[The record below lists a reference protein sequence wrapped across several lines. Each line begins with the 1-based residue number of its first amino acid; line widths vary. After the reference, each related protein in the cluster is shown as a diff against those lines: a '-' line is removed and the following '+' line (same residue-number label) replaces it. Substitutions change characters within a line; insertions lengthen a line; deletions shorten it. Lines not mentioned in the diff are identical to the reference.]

1 MRPALKFCATVLL
14 GALIL
19 LAEMCSSQADDME
32 WVSGP
37 SNILSYADHLYET
50 RDYFRATSEYKRF
63 IHLFPDE
70 PRVERAGFRI
80 GLCYQK
86 SGNLENAIHA
96 FRGILRKESSSEVA
110 RSVEYEIGKCYFLG
124 RDYQKAGQV
133 LGELNTDRALVMA
146 GWSMLRGG
154 RYAEA
159 SGYFLKAQTVR
170 PGGYL
175 SELSSRLSRES
186 LKGEEIPRKSP
197 ILAALVSVPLPG
209 AGRTYCGRFG
219 DGVFSFLIVSASY
232 VAAYHYYDDDQDV
245 VALGFLAVGLFLHT
259 GDIYGAAISAR
270 RFNAVSEEDFLKK
283 IENKHNLG
291 SILLD

>member
-1 MRPALKFCATVLL
+1 MRPALKFSSILFLA
-14 GALIL
+14 ALTL
-19 LAEMCSSQADDME
+19 LAEMCPSRADDKE
-32 WVSGP
+32 WVSRP
-37 SNILSYADHLYET
+37 SSILSYADHLYET
-50 RDYFRATSEYKRF
+50 RDYFRAISEYKRF

-70 PRVERAGFRI
+70 PRVERADFRI

-86 SGNLENAIHA
+86 SGNLENAIYA
-96 FRGILRKESSSEVA
+96 FREILRKNPSPEVA
-110 RSVEYEIGKCYFLG
+110 PSVEYEIGKCYFLG

-159 SGYFLKAQTVR
+159 SGCFLKAQLVR

-175 SELSSRLSRES
+175 SELSGRLSRES
-186 LKGEEIPRKSP
+186 LEGKEIPRKSP
-197 ILAALVSVPLPG
+197 TLAALVSVPLPG
-209 AGRTYCGRFG
+209 AGRTYCGRLG
-219 DGVFSFLIVSASY
+219 DGIFSFLIVSASY
-232 VAAYHYYDDDQDV
+232 LAAYHYYDDDQDV
-245 VALGFLAVGLFLHT
+245 AALGFLAAGLFLHT

>member
-1 MRPALKFCATVLL
+1 MRPALKSCLIVLL
-14 GALIL
+14 VALTL
-19 LAEMCSSQADDME
+19 LAETCASQADDMK

-37 SNILSYADHLYET
+37 SNILTFADHLYET
-50 RDYFRATSEYKRF
+50 RDYFRGISEYKRF
-63 IHLFPDE
+63 IYLFPNE
-70 PRVERAGFRI
+70 PRVGRANFRI

-86 SGNLENAIHA
+86 SGNLENAIHT
-96 FRGILRKESSSEVA
+96 FREILRRDSSPEAA
-110 RSVEYEIGKCYFLG
+110 RSVKYEIGKCYFLG

-133 LGELNTDRALVMA
+133 LGELNTDRSLVMA

-159 SGYFLKAQTVR
+159 SGYFERAQNVR

-175 SELSSRLSRES
+175 SELSSKLSRES
-186 LKGEEIPRKSP
+186 LEGEGILKKSP
-197 ILAALVSVPLPG
+197 VLAAFLSVPLPG
-209 AGRTYCGRFG
+209 AGRTYCGRLG
-219 DGVFSFLIVSASY
+219 DGIFSFLLVSASY

-245 VALGFLAVGLFLHT
+245 AALGFLAAGLFLHT

>member
-1 MRPALKFCATVLL
+1 MRPSLKFCFIVLL
-14 GALIL
+14 VALAST
-19 LAEMCSSQADDME
+19 AETCASRADDIK

-37 SNILSYADHLYET
+37 SSILSYADHLYET
-50 RDYFRATSEYKRF
+50 RDYFRAISEYKRF

-70 PRVERAGFRI
+70 PRVERADFRI

-86 SGNLENAIHA
+86 SGNLENAIHT
-96 FRGILRKESSSEVA
+96 FREILRRDSSPEVA

-124 RDYQKAGQV
+124 RDYRKAGQV
-133 LGELNTDRALVMA
+133 LGELNTDRSLLMA

-159 SGYFLKAQTVR
+159 SGYFERAQYVR

-175 SELSSRLSRES
+175 SKLSGKLSRES
-186 LKGEEIPRKSP
+186 LEGEEIPKKSP
-197 ILAALVSVPLPG
+197 VLAALLSVPVPG
-209 AGRTYCGRFG
+209 AGRTYCGRLG
-219 DGVFSFLIVSASY
+219 DGIFSFLLVSASY
-232 VAAYHYYDDDQDV
+232 VAAYHYYDDDQNAA
-245 VALGFLAVGLFLHT
+245 ALGFLAAGLFLHT
-259 GDIYGAAISAR
+259 GDVYGAAISAR
-270 RFNAVSEEDFLKK
+270 RFNAVYEEDFLKK